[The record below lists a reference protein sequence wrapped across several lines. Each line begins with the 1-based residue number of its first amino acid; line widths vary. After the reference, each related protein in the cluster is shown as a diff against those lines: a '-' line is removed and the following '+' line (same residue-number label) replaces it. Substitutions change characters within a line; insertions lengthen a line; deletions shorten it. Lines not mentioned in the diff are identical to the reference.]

1 MEIINGRGR
10 VGVRTPI
17 NLNNPLWANLVSGW
31 KFDND
36 LNDVLGVANG
46 TFFNGAGFAT
56 GKVGDA
62 ASFDGVDDYVFL
74 GNNLH
79 DTLHQGDW
87 SLSLW
92 MYKTNT
98 AQGALY
104 STIYVGPNTKS
115 YGTLL
120 GGTTSYSF
128 QIYANSQSQMLLNFG
143 TLATNQWNHLIVTRS
158 SSLGNYKS
166 YLNGT
171 LVSTVSSAVNP
182 NYFSG
187 YVNRVTQGGRQ
198 FLAMGQLLNGKIDE
212 TYIWNKVL
220 SEAEVAELY
229 NSSNGKQYPN

>member
-1 MEIINGRGR
+1 MADNNNKTR
-10 VGVRTPI
+10 VSVRVPI
-17 NLNNPLWANLVSGW
+17 NLSNPLWNNLVSGW
-31 KFDND
+31 RFDND
-36 LNDVLGVANG
+36 LNDVMGVANG
-46 TFFNGAGFAT
+46 TFFNGANFST
-56 GKVGDA
+56 GKVGEA
-62 ASFDGVDDYVFL
+62 ASFDGIDDYVFL

-104 STIYVGPNTKS
+104 STIYVGPNVKS
-115 YGTLL
+115 YGALL
-120 GGTTSYSF
+120 SGTTTYSF
-128 QIYANSQSQMLLNFG
+128 QIYANSSSQMLLNFG
-143 TLATNQWNHLIVTRS
+143 TFVTNQWNHLVVTRS

-171 LVSTVSSAVNP
+171 LISTVSSAVNP
-182 NYFSG
+182 TYLNG

-198 FLAMGQLLNGKIDE
+198 FSAMAQFLNGKIDE

-220 SEAEVAELY
+220 SDSEVTELY